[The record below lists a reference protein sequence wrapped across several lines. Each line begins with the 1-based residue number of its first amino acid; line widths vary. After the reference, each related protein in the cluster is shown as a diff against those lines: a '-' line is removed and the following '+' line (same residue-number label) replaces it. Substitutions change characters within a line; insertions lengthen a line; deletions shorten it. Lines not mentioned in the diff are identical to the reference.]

1 MKKLVIRNFGPISNA
16 EVELKKFNFF
26 IGNQGVGKST
36 LAKILCSVTNF
47 SLYLLDNNDTLKQF
61 RSILDEYN
69 VTLYLKED
77 SFIEYEEDDFF
88 VNDEGNNCCYTMRFQ
103 YVGNKCKTEIVCNGE
118 DANHEILTQ
127 ILIRRNFNKLFVAE
141 ISNMLNKNKGQLK
154 DLQLFFVN
162 MNKETLYIP
171 AERIMFSVLPKL
183 LPALTLAQASVPR
196 NLLHFFVEC
205 NNAKESFKSYDIPL
219 LGITF
224 LHKGEDD
231 YVVVDDSYTIPLDA
245 SSSGMQSAIPLLL
258 TMDYAINKGHYRSY
272 VIEEPE
278 CNLYPANQ
286 IELID
291 RIIGIINQQKPD
303 FRPSLTITTHSPY
316 IINYLNVLIRRY
328 AKRVNKTGVDVEEL
342 AVYYVTNE
350 GGVTDLMSIDN
361 CTDEKIVNTI
371 DLSETMG
378 DIYSEFK
385 SLG

>member
-1 MKKLVIRNFGPISNA
+1 MKKLVIRNLGPISNA
-16 EVELKKFNFF
+16 EVELKNFNFF

-47 SLYLLDNNDTLKQF
+47 SLYLLDNNDTLKHF
-61 RSILDEYN
+61 KSILDEYN
-69 VTLYLKED
+69 VTIYLRKD
-77 SFIEYEEDDFF
+77 SFIEYEEEDSFVDDKGDACGYTLKFLYA
-88 VNDEGNNCCYTMRFQ
+88 EG
-103 YVGNKCKTEIVCNGE
+103 KCKTDVVCKGE
-118 DANHEILTQ
+118 QANPDILTQ
-127 ILIRRNFNKLFVAE
+127 ILIRRTFNKLFVDE
-141 ISNMLNKNKGQLK
+141 IRNMLNKNKEQLEN
-154 DLQLFFVN
+154 LQLFFVN
-162 MNKETLYIP
+162 MNKDTLYIP

-231 YVVVDDSYTIPLDA
+231 YVVVDDSQTIPLDA

-258 TMDYAINKGHYRSY
+258 TMDYAINKGRYRSY

-278 CNLYPANQ
+278 CNLYPSNQ

-291 RIIGIINQQKPD
+291 CIIGIINQQKKAY
-303 FRPSLTITTHSPY
+303 RPSLTITTHSPY
-316 IINYLNVLIRRY
+316 IINYLNVLIKRY
-328 AKRVNKTGVDVEEL
+328 AKQVDKTGVDVEEL
-342 AVYYVTNE
+342 AVYYVTGE
-350 GGVTDLMSIDN
+350 GNVTNLISIDN
-361 CTDEKIVNTI
+361 NTNEKIVNTI
-371 DLSETMG
+371 DLSETMS

-385 SLG
+385 SLR